1 MIHDDKFGL
10 PIVMVKMLYY
20 IVSLL
25 QKKQTNKQNKQTN
38 KQKNSQEDLTE
49 RARETMQKKRK
60 NKPQR

>member
-25 QKKQTNKQNKQTN
+25 QKKQTNKQNKQTK
-38 KQKNSQEDLTE
+38 KQPGGSN
-49 RARETMQKKRK
+49 RK
-60 NKPQR
+60 SKGDNAKEKEE